1 MNIFKALKSLTV
13 FEICLWA
20 VSVTVIAAAFIFSN
34 GGDVLSLIASLI
46 GVTSLIFLA
55 RGFAFGQ
62 VLMIIFS
69 TIYGIISLKFHYY
82 GETVTYVGM
91 TLPMAVV
98 SLVSW
103 LRHPYKKSAEVEVSR
118 LNKQKI
124 IFLILSSVVVTVV
137 FYFILKAFNTAN
149 LLPSTVSVMTSY
161 IAAVLTAFRSPYYAL
176 GYACNDLVL
185 IVLWV
190 LAAVA
195 DISYLPMVMCFVMF
209 LLNDMYGF
217 VCWKRMETRQLNT
230 EH

>member
-1 MNIFKALKSLTV
+1 MNILKALKSLTK

-20 VSVTVIAAAFIFSN
+20 VSVAVIVISFVFSK
-34 GGDVLSLIASLI
+34 GGDILSFIASLI

-69 TIYGIISLKFHYY
+69 TVYGIISFRFSYY
-82 GETVTYVGM
+82 GEMLTYMGM

-103 LRHPYKKSAEVEVSR
+103 IRHPYQKSAEVEVSK
-118 LNKQKI
+118 LSKNKI
-124 IFLILSSVVVTVV
+124 VFIILSSVAVTAA
-137 FYFILKAFNTAN
+137 FYFILKYFNTAN
-149 LLPSTVSVMTSY
+149 LIPSTVSVLTSY
-161 IAAVLTAFRSPYYAL
+161 VAAVLTAFRSPYFAV

-190 LAAVA
+190 LAAVE
-195 DISYLPMVMCFVMF
+195 DFSYLPMVMCFAVF
-209 LLNDMYGF
+209 FFNDMYGF
-217 VCWKRMETRQLNT
+217 ICWKKMEKRQKRLS
-230 EH
+230 